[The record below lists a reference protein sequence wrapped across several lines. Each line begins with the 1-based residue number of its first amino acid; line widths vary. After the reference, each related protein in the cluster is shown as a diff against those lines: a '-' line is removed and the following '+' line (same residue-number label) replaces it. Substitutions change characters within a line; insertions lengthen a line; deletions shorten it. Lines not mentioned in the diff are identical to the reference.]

1 MNPLSTIER
10 IAIQIVCGVV
20 LIAAVLIWWH
30 VHNLNEQKAGASA
43 CIQGTTET
51 KTAAVASNAAD
62 AIDQGDKLA
71 QQANDY
77 ETKLKDLRSDNADLA
92 LRLRHANPL
101 RASAVSGAGCA
112 AIAASPDARLPASES
127 APADRSA
134 ADTEALFN
142 ACDANQLKTE
152 ALAKA
157 YNDWRA
163 RMIAENAT
171 RAAKAQ

>member
-1 MNPLSTIER
+1 MSTLYR
-10 IAIQIVCGVV
+10 IGAEILGCVL

-30 VHNLNEQKAGASA
+30 VHNLNEQKAGAQA

-51 KTAAVASNAAD
+51 KTAAVANVAAD
-62 AIDQGDKLA
+62 EIDQHGKLTK
-71 QQANDY
+71 QASDY
-77 ETKLKDLRSDNADLA
+77 EIDLNTLRSDNADLA
-92 LRLRHANPL
+92 LRLRHANSVRSSP
-101 RASAVSGAGCA
+101 VSGPGCA
-112 AIAASPDARLPASES
+112 AGGAHPDPGLSAGQGETES
-127 APADRSA
+127 RSA

-163 RMIAENAT
+163 RMIRDNANVP
-171 RAAKAQ
+171 APH